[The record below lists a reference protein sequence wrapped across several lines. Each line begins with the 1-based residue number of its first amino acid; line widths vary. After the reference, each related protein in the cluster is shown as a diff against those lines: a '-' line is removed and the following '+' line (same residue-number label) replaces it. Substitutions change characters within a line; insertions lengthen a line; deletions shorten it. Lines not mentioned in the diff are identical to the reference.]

1 MNVRSFFAIN
11 YFTYFLVFAL
21 QIVIVRLC
29 GAEVFGA
36 YTVYLSM
43 MAIVEAPIITARS
56 DSALKMLNASDS
68 LSKTIW
74 VCFKKDLISSL
85 LIAPLII
92 LLLGFYFDFL
102 IGFLAAL
109 CLIFQSGFSALKN
122 YFVVVHY
129 RAIFTLAEAA
139 IACAILILLIFVTLI
154 SKSLIALIYFY
165 TFAALLKSLL
175 IFSLF
180 FILNR
185 NEKPNKTILGNGVY
199 KAFSSILILRHLAI
213 NLILNTDILILSMY
227 IDLKQLASYKIVKSI
242 CGIIFRMVAPLWRWK
257 MFDINM
263 TIKNKEIGTYK
274 NIQSQGLLLV
284 SLVMGLALFQFDNL
298 AVLLAKVV
306 YGINIREEGLPLTL
320 MFLYIVSTLWF
331 VSWYKIDML
340 YRSNKYLTL
349 LIPSSLAFFQL
360 IVGSFFFI
368 SLESFV
374 TLYSLLTTFFV
385 LIVSIVFFMIKEP
398 Q

>member
-109 CLIFQSGFSALKN
+109 CLIFQSGFSALLKG
-122 YFVVVHY
+122 FMS
-129 RAIFTLAEAA
+129 
-139 IACAILILLIFVTLI
+139 VTP
-154 SKSLIALIYFY
+154 
-165 TFAALLKSLL
+165 
-175 IFSLF
+175 FS
-180 FILNR
+180 
-185 NEKPNKTILGNGVY
+185 
-199 KAFSSILILRHLAI
+199 ASSIECR
-213 NLILNTDILILSMY
+213 NY
-227 IDLKQLASYKIVKSI
+227 RI
-242 CGIIFRMVAPLWRWK
+242 CSSHFLYSP
-257 MFDINM
+257 
-263 TIKNKEIGTYK
+263 
-274 NIQSQGLLLV
+274 SLV
-284 SLVMGLALFQFDNL
+284 S
-298 AVLLAKVV
+298 
-306 YGINIREEGLPLTL
+306 
-320 MFLYIVSTLWF
+320 S
-331 VSWYKIDML
+331 
-340 YRSNKYLTL
+340 
-349 LIPSSLAFFQL
+349 
-360 IVGSFFFI
+360 
-368 SLESFV
+368 
-374 TLYSLLTTFFV
+374 
-385 LIVSIVFFMIKEP
+385 
-398 Q
+398 